1 MTQMTLF
8 GDAETLKKVRK
19 VHVNS
24 SGNPIVFRDYASFV
38 AKFTE
43 QPKTTDDCYTPEDV
57 YNAVVEY
64 VGTITDMTGKC
75 ILRPFYPGG
84 DYENAEY
91 PDNGIVIDNPPFS
104 MFTKIVRWYLANDV
118 PFFLFGNGMTI
129 MQVCK
134 YGATAVIADLNLT
147 FHNGACV
154 RVNFATNLIPEMMA
168 VTAPRLHNA
177 IEACPSQNQK
187 IGLPKYRYPDNVIS
201 VSQLQTITNGGIEIG
216 IPRAA
221 SITIGGLDNH
231 PKGKSALFGDHIL
244 AAQAAAKA
252 TAQAAAKAAAQAAE
266 KAAAQAAE
274 RIPIPLSER
283 EIKIISTLEDVPT
296 PYKSIL

>member
-8 GDAETLKKVRK
+8 GDAETLKKARK
-19 VHVNS
+19 VHTNS

-129 MQVCK
+129 MKICK
-134 YGATAVIADLNLT
+134 YGATAVIT
-147 FHNGACV
+147 GVGIKFHNGAV
-154 RVNFATNLIPEMMA
+154 VGINFATNLLPSVMA
-168 VTAPRLHNA
+168 LTAPTLTDS

-187 IGLPKYRYPDNVIS
+187 ANLPNYGYPENIVS
-201 VSQLQTITNGGIEIG
+201 VSDMQTIAAGGVDFAVMRSEAHIV
-216 IPRAA
+216 
-221 SITIGGLDNH
+221 GGLDNH
-231 PKGKSALFGDHIL
+231 PKGKGALFGDHL
-244 AAQAAAKA
+244 LVSQAKAQAK
-252 TAQAAAKAAAQAAE
+252 AQAKSV
-266 KAAAQAAE
+266 
-274 RIPIPLSER
+274 IPIPLSER
-283 EIKIISTLEDVPT
+283 EIKIISTLEELPT
-296 PYKSIL
+296 P

>member
-8 GDAETLKKVRK
+8 GDAETLKKARK
-19 VHVNS
+19 VHINS

-129 MQVCK
+129 MQICK
-134 YGATAVIADLNLT
+134 YGATAVITGGGCQVPQWCRSRNQ
-147 FHNGACV
+147 FCNQ
-154 RVNFATNLIPEMMA
+154 P
-168 VTAPRLHNA
+168 TAICHGSHSSNA
-177 IEACPSQNQK
+177 HRCHRSLSEPKPKGPPSQLWISREHR
-187 IGLPKYRYPDNVIS
+187 IGV
-201 VSQLQTITNGGIEIG
+201 
-216 IPRAA
+216 
-221 SITIGGLDNH
+221 
-231 PKGKSALFGDHIL
+231 
-244 AAQAAAKA
+244 
-252 TAQAAAKAAAQAAE
+252 
-266 KAAAQAAE
+266 
-274 RIPIPLSER
+274 
-283 EIKIISTLEDVPT
+283 
-296 PYKSIL
+296 

>member
-8 GDAETLKKVRK
+8 GDADTLKKARK

-43 QPKTTDDCYTPEDV
+43 QPKTTDDCYTPDDV

-64 VGTITDMTGKC
+64 VGTITDMNGKC

-134 YGATAVIADLNLT
+134 YGATAVITGASIK
-147 FHNGACV
+147 FHNSAEVGI
-154 RVNFATNLIPEMMA
+154 NYATNLLPGMMA
-168 VTAPRLHNA
+168 VTAPTLAEA

-187 IGLPKYRYPDNVIS
+187 ANLPKYKYPDNVIS
-201 VSQLQTITNGGIEIG
+201 TSMLQTIANGGIEIG
-216 IPRAA
+216 ISRAA

-231 PKGKSALFGDHIL
+231 PKGKGALFGDHIL

-252 TAQAAAKAAAQAAE
+252 AAQAAA
-266 KAAAQAAE
+266 
-274 RIPIPLSER
+274 RIPIQLSER

-296 PYKSIL
+296 PYKSIF

>member
-8 GDAETLKKVRK
+8 GDAETLKKARK

-24 SGNPIVFRDYASFV
+24 SGNPIVFRDYASFI
-38 AKFTE
+38 AKFAE

-91 PDNGIVIDNPPFS
+91 PENGIVIDNPPFS
-104 MFTKIVRWYLANDV
+104 IFTKIVRWYLANDV

-129 MQVCK
+129 IQVCK
-134 YGATAVIADLNLT
+134 YGATAVVIGCGVK
-147 FHNGACV
+147 FHNGAEV
-154 RVNFATNLIPEMMA
+154 GINFATNLLPGMMA
-168 VTAPRLHNA
+168 VTAPTLTQR
-177 IEACPSQNQK
+177 IEDCPSQNQK
-187 IGLPKYRYPDNVIS
+187 VNLPKYRYPDNVIS
-201 VSQLQTITNGGIEIG
+201 TSRLQTIAHGGIEIG
-216 IPRAA
+216 IPRP
-221 SITIGGLDNH
+221 SCITIGGLDNH
-231 PKGKSALFGDHIL
+231 PKGKGALFGDHIL

-252 TAQAAAKAAAQAAE
+252 AAE
-266 KAAAQAAE
+266 
-274 RIPIPLSER
+274 IPISLSER

>member
-19 VHVNS
+19 VHTNS
-24 SGNPIVFRDYASFV
+24 SGNPIVFHDYASFV

-57 YNAVVEY
+57 YNAVVDY
-64 VGTITDMTGKC
+64 VGTITDMRGKC

-118 PFFLFGNGMTI
+118 PFFLFGSGMTI

-134 YGATAVIADLNLT
+134 YGATAVITGASIK
-147 FHNGACV
+147 FHNGAEV
-154 RVNFATNLIPEMMA
+154 GINYATNLLPGMMA
-168 VTAPRLHNA
+168 VTAPTLSEA

-187 IGLPKYRYPDNVIS
+187 ANLPKYKYPDNVIS
-201 VSQLQTITNGGIEIG
+201 TSMLQTIANGGIEIG

-221 SITIGGLDNH
+221 SITIGVLDNH

-252 TAQAAAKAAAQAAE
+252 AAQAAA
-266 KAAAQAAE
+266 
-274 RIPIPLSER
+274 RIPIQLSER